1 MGRREDNVLQ
11 NPTRIVRLNL
21 TKEQIDL
28 LVNYALHNGYEPK
41 HPSHQMDM
49 HAQNSAVKWSIMS
62 RLGFDN

>member
-1 MGRREDNVLQ
+1 MGRREDNILA
-11 NPTRIVRLNL
+11 NPTRIVRLNF
-21 TKEQIDL
+21 TREQIDL

-62 RLGFDN
+62 RLGFEN